1 MKMEYLKN
9 KNKVPQLK
17 SNSEKNSRHAA
28 VRTFYLFLMMLLFC
42 AVGVF
47 FCLSGKGV
55 FGKRSN
61 TPKHIFLKTSENAD
75 ADVSVTEEKN
85 IITVVID
92 AGHGGEDGGTVG
104 KNGVFEKDINLR
116 VSKLLEKM
124 LVSAG
129 FRTVMTRS
137 EDVLLYDRNTD
148 YKGHKKQQDLA
159 TRLKTAN
166 SIPDSVFVSIHM
178 NAFAEQKYSGL
189 QVYYSKNNERS
200 KELAVLIQNN
210 TAEFLQKYNT
220 RKPKAAGSNIYLLDR
235 TDNPAVLVE
244 CGFLSNA
251 AECERLCDPVYQK
264 QLAFT
269 IFKAICESV
278 NAESAETNVSFK

>member
-1 MKMEYLKN
+1 MEYLNSKN
-9 KNKVPQLK
+9 KFPKPKNYSDK
-17 SNSEKNSRHAA
+17 SNRRAA
-28 VRTFYLFLMMLLFC
+28 VRTFYLFLVMLLFC

-61 TPKHIFLKTSENAD
+61 IPKHLFLQSSENAD
-75 ADVSVTEEKN
+75 ADATEEKN
-85 IITVVID
+85 KITVVID

-124 LVSAG
+124 LLSAG

-159 TRLKTAN
+159 TRLKTAK
-166 SIPDSVFVSIHM
+166 SIPDSIFVSIHM

-189 QVYYSKNNERS
+189 QVYYSKNNQRS
-200 KELAVLIQNN
+200 RELATLIQNN

-244 CGFLSNA
+244 CGFLSND

-278 NAESAETNVSFK
+278 NAESAETDVSFR